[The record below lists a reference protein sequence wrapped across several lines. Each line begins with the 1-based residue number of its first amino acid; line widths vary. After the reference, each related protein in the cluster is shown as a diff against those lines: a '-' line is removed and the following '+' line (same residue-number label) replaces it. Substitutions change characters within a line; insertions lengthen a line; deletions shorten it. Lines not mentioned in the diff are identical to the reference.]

1 MNVLTEKLNYFY
13 VLEKDEILSEIF
25 KRDSIKLE
33 SLLNEGMISNVVDKL
48 KDSYHTNIELVKKVL
63 LDHGVNVDRIKVK
76 SGVIASSVKNDLKN
90 KRNPQ
95 KIQTEVISKVKV
107 LLKTEVKSVST
118 AWKQESLSDK
128 IVTSLIIFILML
140 ILSQLVWAITIGIF
154 GPAVGTAFLVIVL
167 APIIEETAKRY
178 AIIHDAPWVYTG
190 IFAGIE
196 LIGYVIKIVAAGGAL
211 GPALIIRVAALG
223 MHFATTAVQKY
234 FMDKGKEELGADEF
248 SSQSYFGYFLGI
260 LIHVIWNLLA
270 TVFNKEISSLAGL

>member
-25 KRDSIKLE
+25 RSDSIKLE
-33 SLLNEGMISNVVDKL
+33 SLLNEGMISNIVDKL
-48 KDSYHTNIELVKKVL
+48 KDSYHTNIELVKKIL
-63 LDHGVNVDRIKVK
+63 LDHGVNVDRIKAK
-76 SGVIASSVKNDLKN
+76 SGVIASSVKDDLKN

-95 KIQTEVISKVKV
+95 KIQGDAIFKVRA

-128 IVTSLIIFILML
+128 IITSLIIFILMY
-140 ILSQLVWAITIGIF
+140 ILSQFVWTIVVGIF
-154 GPAVGTAFLVIVL
+154 GPTVGTSLLVIVL

-178 AIIHDAPWVYTG
+178 AIIYNVPWVYTG
-190 IFAGIE
+190 IFAGVE
-196 LIGYVIKIVAAGGAL
+196 LIGYVIKIVAAGGLL
-211 GPALIIRVAALG
+211 GPALILRAAALG

-234 FMDKGKEELGADEF
+234 FMDKGKEEIGGDEF

-260 LIHVIWNLLA
+260 LIHVTWNLLS
-270 TVFNKEISSLAGL
+270 TVFNKEISTLAGL